1 MKRYNKNLA
10 NRSSNYRPFSE
21 RRYAKKAK
29 TRLIFTLIAT
39 ISLLYATLVWII
51 PGLIGQ
57 LAVIN
62 RLKDSPKGMAPIS
75 DNSTLAPPV
84 LNIPYE
90 ATNTANISIKGY
102 ATPNTKVEVY
112 VDEVLSQSAD
122 VLDDGSFTVSG
133 ITLTL
138 GTNNLTGKTV
148 NGNNKSLPS
157 KNIRILYDNK
167 KPKLDLTSPSDNQVI
182 KGGDKK
188 VTVSGA
194 TDPGNNVTVNS
205 NKLIVDSS
213 GNFSKLIEINDG
225 DNNLTITTT
234 DQAGNENSISR
245 KVTYT
250 SG

>member
-1 MKRYNKNLA
+1 
-10 NRSSNYRPFSE
+10 
-21 RRYAKKAK
+21 
-29 TRLIFTLIAT
+29 
-39 ISLLYATLVWII
+39 
-51 PGLIGQ
+51 
-57 LAVIN
+57 
-62 RLKDSPKGMAPIS
+62 MAPIS